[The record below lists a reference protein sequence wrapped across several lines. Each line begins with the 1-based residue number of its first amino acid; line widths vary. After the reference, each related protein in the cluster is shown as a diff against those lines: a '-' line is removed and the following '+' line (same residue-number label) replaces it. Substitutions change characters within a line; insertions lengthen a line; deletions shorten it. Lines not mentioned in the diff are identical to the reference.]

1 MINIIYDI
9 LLLLIGIY
17 VAFVGFSTRGIIK
30 EVADADDSE
39 SKIPKEKQLLI
50 QCILGIIMVL
60 ISVYKLYSRFT

>member
-9 LLLLIGIY
+9 LLLLTGIY
-17 VAFVGFSTRGIIK
+17 VAFVGFSTRDIIK
-30 EVADADDSE
+30 EVADDSD

-50 QCILGIIMVL
+50 QCILGIIMIL

>member
-9 LLLLIGIY
+9 LLLLTGIY
-17 VAFVGFSTRGIIK
+17 VAFVGFSMRDIIK
-30 EVADADDSE
+30 EVADDSD

-50 QCILGIIMVL
+50 QCILGIIMIL